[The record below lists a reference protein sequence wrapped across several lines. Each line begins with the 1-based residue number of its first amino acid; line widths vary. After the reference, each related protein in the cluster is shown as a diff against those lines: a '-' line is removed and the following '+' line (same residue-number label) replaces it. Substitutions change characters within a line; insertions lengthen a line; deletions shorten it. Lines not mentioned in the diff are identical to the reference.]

1 MLFYFTDLLFIV
13 VRISVQIIVR
23 QLAFFSYLVSVIQV
37 MLNLG

>member
-1 MLFYFTDLLFIV
+1 MLFYFTDLLLIV

-23 QLAFFSYLVSVIQV
+23 QLAFFSYLVCVIQI